1 MIFLIVLGLIGLA
14 GIGATFYAIARDGY
28 AQAPTRDAAF
38 YRSTFDYSAE
48 HTTKE
53 TAE

>member
-1 MIFLIVLGLIGLA
+1 MVFLVILGLIGLA

-28 AQAPTRDAAF
+28 APARTRDAAF
-38 YRSTFDYSAE
+38 YRSTFDYSAD

-53 TAE
+53 TAK